1 MPERSELPEH
11 IVQME
16 DPKYYS
22 VRLRR
27 AVALLEPIAFS
38 LEKNEISARDYADA
52 LYGALD
58 YLLLLCDEL
67 TGSLRAL

>member
-38 LEKNEISARDYADA
+38 
-52 LYGALD
+52 
-58 YLLLLCDEL
+58 
-67 TGSLRAL
+67 